1 MRVRSLLVLTIIAL
15 KVLEAHV
22 CLLLTT
28 LETMVNRREACIGNL
43 EHALAELDIYG
54 KRPRQ
59 LFMLKAVS
67 NTVGVTEGK
76 SEVDAIDHYTE
87 ELNTLNEQITEQ
99 ISMVEKK
106 QRPKLGDVRISGSLL
121 TGSALGL
128 HSSSE
133 SQRLTVADIGDDGEA
148 DTPGKLGC
156 PENPI
161 DLKELVSPV
170 ETGNSQASDAAS
182 LVNDTVCQSPVVAK
196 GLASCIASTVTGAG
210 SVLKRKAIKNTKQ
223 GVKEAQDSVKA
234 AGDAVISV
242 LETNK
247 EDGDADDAGFV
258 TFASLAATHGAL
270 QMIQHPEP
278 FVMETET
285 APDEPRYIFWGNV
298 RKDKEVLQTGRLL
311 SVAVTVVICLS
322 WTFVVTFIVNLT
334 NVDELKAASPSL
346 EETLDANPWIAR
358 VLSTISPLL
367 LLIFNSGLLPI
378 VLKAVSQLE
387 FPASDSLLEASV
399 FLKMAVF
406 TVIQTF
412 L

>member
-1 MRVRSLLVLTIIAL
+1 MRVRSLLVLTIIAS

-22 CLLLTT
+22 CLYIDE
-28 LETMVNRREACIGNL
+28 LETMVNTREACIGNL
-43 EHALAELDIYG
+43 EHALAELAIYG

-59 LFMLKAVS
+59 LLLLKAVS
-67 NTVGVTEGK
+67 NTVGITKGK
-76 SEVDAIDHYTE
+76 SVVDAIDHYTE
-87 ELNTLNEQITEQ
+87 ELNTLNEQINEQ
-99 ISMVEKK
+99 INMVEKK
-106 QRPKLGDVRISGSLL
+106 QRLKLDVVRMSGRLL
-121 TGSALGL
+121 TVNTLGL
-128 HSSSE
+128 YSSSE

-161 DLKELVSPV
+161 DLKEIVSNV
-170 ETGNSQASDAAS
+170 ENGNSLASDAAS
-182 LVNDTVCQSPVVAK
+182 LAKDSVCQTPVVAK
-196 GLASCIASTVTGAG
+196 GLTSRIASTVKGAG
-210 SVLKRKAIKNTKQ
+210 AVLKRKAIKTTKK
-223 GVKEAQDSVKA
+223 GVKEAQDSVQT
-234 AGDAVISV
+234 AGDAVNSL
-242 LETNK
+242 LEINK

-278 FVMETET
+278 FVLKTEM

-298 RKDKEVLQTGRLL
+298 GMDKEVLQTARLL
-311 SVAVTVVICLS
+311 SVAVTIVICLF

-334 NVDELKAASPSL
+334 NVDELKAAFPSL
-346 EETLDANPWIAR
+346 KEILDTNPWIDP
-358 VLSTISPLL
+358 VLSMISPLL
-367 LLIFNSGLLPI
+367 LLIFNSGLLPV
-378 VLKAVSQLE
+378 VLKAVSRLE

-399 FLKMAVF
+399 FWKMAVF